1 MPTEARKSGAAE
13 WKRRQYLLQVV
24 REGSGIVQNAYVEA
38 CLEWPPE
45 SNNLSF
51 EELKMLAYKDQ
62 SASEAER
69 GQCSSRL
76 AVRAK
81 RNQRCSKS
89 SRKLKEIKK
98 GSKNRA
104 MR

>member
-1 MPTEARKSGAAE
+1 
-13 WKRRQYLLQVV
+13 
-24 REGSGIVQNAYVEA
+24 
-38 CLEWPPE
+38 
-45 SNNLSF
+45 
-51 EELKMLAYKDQ
+51 MLAYKDQ

-104 MR
+104 ML